1 MKAVLKKYVLKARL
15 KDLRVRW
22 FLISAGRLFHSLGA
36 ADWKA
41 QSPSVGKP
49 NALADTENRVSFLDL
64 RLYLDWG
71 ATAVKST
78 RYCGASP

>member
-15 KDLRVRW
+15 KVLRDRM

-41 QSPSVGKP
+41 RSPSVGRHH
-49 NALADTENRVSFLDL
+49 ALA
-64 RLYLDWG
+64 
-71 ATAVKST
+71 ATRKQSCIP
-78 RYCGASP
+78 RPKIIS